1 MVNDGAKLLAQRYRS
16 SFSLIELLVVIAIC
30 AVLISIL
37 LPVLMRARECARKAT
52 CSSNLKQIGVA
63 LMMYVSDY
71 DECFPNDGNPYL
83 WWGRYWRWLLMPYLG
98 LLQTHS
104 GNPLKATSGMSAI
117 LLCPSDDVAPQRWD
131 STSYGYSAAFYHS
144 PEQIEQMTTDDLWK
158 RDIANYPFPNITQT
172 LSQVAYPSNK
182 AVMAE
187 WLTNH
192 CPDVKVGWWDWRGA
206 RNYLF
211 VDGHVKFLRATEVL
225 PAVNGYPDIN
235 LTKGGIAGKDTP

>member
-1 MVNDGAKLLAQRYRS
+1 MRRRKICFLAFRS
-16 SFSLIELLVVIAIC
+16 DRSLSLIELLIVVTLIA
-30 AVLISIL
+30 L
-37 LPVLMRARECARKAT
+37 LVSLLFPALMQAREDARKAS
-52 CSSNLKQIGVA
+52 CKLNLRQLGIA

-71 DECFPNDGNPYL
+71 DESFPNDGNPYL

-98 LLQTHS
+98 LLQKHDGNQLKAVS
-104 GNPLKATSGMSAI
+104 GNAGV
-117 LLCPSDDVAPQRWD
+117 LLCPSDSVAPVRWD

-144 PEQIEQMTTDDLWK
+144 PEQIEQMSTEDLYM
-158 RDIANYPFPNITQT
+158 RDPNNYPFPNITQT
-172 LSQVAYPSNK
+172 LSSVAHPTKK

-192 CPDVKVGWWDWRGA
+192 DPEFKVGWWDWHGG

-211 VDGHVKFLRATEVL
+211 VDGHVKFLRATQIL

-235 LTKGGIAGKDTP
+235 LTRNGIRGKDIQ